1 MAFPFDLLFCREADT
16 LMAFKRFGFCS
27 RLIRR
32 KLDVPGD
39 APCSDEPHLTRCLT
53 VVDLIA
59 LGVGSTL
66 GAGVYVLAGAVA
78 RDYTGPA
85 IVLSFLIA
93 AVTSILAG
101 VCYAEFGARA
111 PGAGSAYLY
120 SYLTVGEFL
129 AFVTG
134 WTLILSYVI
143 GASSVARAW
152 SANFDNMI
160 GGAIRDFSHRAL
172 PIDVPGL
179 SKHPDFFAA
188 LMILILTAVLCVG
201 VRESAIVSKVFT
213 AVNVL
218 VLSCVVISS
227 FIKGDLKNWHL
238 GEDDIYNIS
247 KEHNQTTDAGVGGF
261 LPFGVHGVLQG
272 AATCFYAFVGFDCI
286 ATTGEEV
293 KNPQRAIPMSII
305 ISLLI
310 CFAAYF
316 SVSAALTLLMP
327 YFLLDDESPLPAA
340 FQYVGWDPVRYL
352 IAIGALC
359 ALTSSLLGSIFPLPR
374 IVYAMADDG
383 LLFRWLATI
392 SPRFHT
398 PLFATVISGII
409 GAIMAF
415 LFDLIALVDLMS
427 IGTLLSYSLVALA
440 VLILRY
446 RPEIIHQAGTKEPLS
461 DLPDPGLSVGL
472 LIHPSPYPTR
482 SSSMI
487 VNILLSFI
495 CLDVVILCCF
505 LTHGSSKIFSLSP
518 AVFTA
523 FIFFLVLF
531 IIAIILIW
539 FQPQSRETL
548 SFKVPFVPL
557 FPVLSILVNTYLMVI
572 LSWETWIRFSVWMLI
587 GFIIYF
593 FYGISH
599 SSEGRSTISNVP
611 PCERDGELHSLDQF
625 KRI

>member
-1 MAFPFDLLFCREADT
+1 MDC
-16 LMAFKRFGFCS
+16 KRFCS
-27 RLIRR
+27 QLIRR
-32 KLDVPGD
+32 KVDLPSDTT
-39 APCSDEPHLTRCLT
+39 CSSGPHLARCLT
-53 VVDLIA
+53 VVDLVA

-78 RDYTGPA
+78 RDNTGPA
-85 IVLSFLIA
+85 IVVSFFIA

-134 WTLILSYVI
+134 WTLILSDVI

-160 GGAIRDFSHRAL
+160 GGAIKDFSERAL
-172 PIDVPGL
+172 PMNVPGL

-188 LMILILTAVLCVG
+188 LVILIITAVLCVG
-201 VRESAIVSKVFT
+201 VRKSAMVSKVFT

-218 VLSCVVISS
+218 VLACVIVSS
-227 FIKGDLKNWHL
+227 FIKGDLKNWRL
-238 GEDDIYNIS
+238 GEDDISNIS
-247 KEHNQTTDAGVGGF
+247 KEFDINQTVVAGVGGF
-261 LPFGVHGVLQG
+261 FPFGVHGILQG

-293 KNPQRAIPMSII
+293 KNPQRAIPMAII
-305 ISLLI
+305 VSLLI
-310 CFAAYF
+310 CFVAYF
-316 SVSAALTLLMP
+316 GVSAALTLLMP
-327 YFLLDDESPLPAA
+327 YFLLDVDSPLPTA
-340 FQYVGWDPVRYL
+340 FQYVGWDHARYL

-383 LLFRWLATI
+383 LLFRWLANI

-398 PLFATVISGII
+398 PLYATVISGII

-446 RPEIIHQAGTKEPLS
+446 RPQLIQQPGTKEPSS
-461 DLPDPGLSVGL
+461 DLTDHGLSARV

-482 SSSMI
+482 SSSKI
-487 VNILLSFI
+487 VNILIAFV
-495 CLDVVILCCF
+495 CFDVVILCCF
-505 LTHGSSKIFSLSP
+505 LTYGSSQIFSLSP

-523 FIFFLVLF
+523 FILFFVLF
-531 IIAIILIW
+531 VIAIILIW
-539 FQPQSRETL
+539 FQPQSMEPL
-548 SFKVPFVPL
+548 SFKVPLVPL
-557 FPVLSILVNTYLMVI
+557 FPVLSIFVNTYLMVI
-572 LSWETWIRFSVWMLI
+572 LSLETWIHFSVWMLI
-587 GFIIYF
+587 GFTIYF
-593 FYGISH
+593 FYGMLH
-599 SSEGRSTISNVP
+599 SSERSTSSKADLP
-611 PCERDGELHSLDQF
+611 HDEETGTDLLALDQ
-625 KRI
+625 